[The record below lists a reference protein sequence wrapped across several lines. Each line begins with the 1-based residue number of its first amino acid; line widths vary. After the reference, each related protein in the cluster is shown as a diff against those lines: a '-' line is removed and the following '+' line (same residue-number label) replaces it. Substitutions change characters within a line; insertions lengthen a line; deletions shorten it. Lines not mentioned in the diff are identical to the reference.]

1 MKFAELCD
9 ALSLT
14 GVAMPGSD
22 ISGVAFDSR
31 NVTPGSVFV
40 AVDGNRDKGSRYIG
54 DAIARGA
61 TAIISEDPPSA
72 SLPEGVAWLHVPSSR
87 KALARVACAFYGD
100 PSRHMKVYAVT
111 GTNGKTTIAGLVRDI
126 LEASGVTCGLISTV
140 EIAYPGHLE
149 EASRTT
155 PDPVTLQRDLAAMRA
170 AGCGAASMEASS
182 HALDQSR
189 TGGVRFAAAGFT
201 NLSQDHFDY
210 HDGFESYFTAKARLF
225 RQLGEENPEAP
236 GVVNADD
243 PFGRRLL
250 SMLPSMGV
258 RPVSYSIGDDADIM
272 AREVR
277 IDVDRTSFML
287 HAGGRSA
294 EIHSRLLGRYN
305 ISNMLC
311 AAGMALGTGVPFDV
325 VCESLRKATPRW
337 GRLEKT
343 AEYNGTAI
351 FVDYAHTPDAIGK
364 VLGALREITVGR
376 LIIVFGCGGDRD
388 RAKRPQMASIAAEMA
403 DFTILTSDNPRTEDP
418 NTILDDAERGFDG
431 RNADYIRVTDREK
444 AIQAAIGRARPGD
457 TIVIA
462 GKGHENYQEINGVK
476 HPFDDREVVRRLC
489 GIDAQ
494 NHGQ

>member
-1 MKFAELCD
+1 MKLADLRD
-9 ALSLT
+9 ALSPS
-14 GVAMPGSD
+14 GVAVPDTD
-22 ISGVAFDSR
+22 ITGVAFDSR
-31 NVTPGSVFV
+31 EVAPGAVFV

-54 DAIARGA
+54 DAIDRGA
-61 TAIISEDPPSA
+61 SAIISEDPPPA
-72 SLPEGVAWLHVPSSR
+72 SLSEDVAWLRVPSAR
-87 KALARVACAFYGD
+87 KALAKAACAFYGD
-100 PSRHMKVYAVT
+100 PSRSMKVYAVT

-126 LEASGVTCGLISTV
+126 LEASGVTCGLLSTV

-210 HDGFESYFTAKARLF
+210 HEGFEAYFAAKTRLF
-225 RQLGEENPEAP
+225 RQLGEENHGAP

-250 SMLPSMGV
+250 SMLPPMGV
-258 RPVSYSIGDDADIM
+258 RPISYSIYDDADIV
-272 AREVR
+272 ARDVR
-277 IDVDRTSFML
+277 IDVGRTSFTL

-311 AAGMALGTGVPFDV
+311 AAGMTLGTGVPFDI
-325 VCESLRKATPRW
+325 VCESLRAATPRW

-343 AEYNGTAI
+343 AEYNGAAI

-364 VLGALREITVGR
+364 VLGALREITTGR

-388 RAKRPQMASIAAEMA
+388 RAKRPQMAAIAAEMA
-403 DFTILTSDNPRTEDP
+403 DFTVLTSDNPRTEDP
-418 NTILDDAERGFDG
+418 EAILDDAERGFNG

-457 TIVIA
+457 TIVVA

-476 HPFDDREVVRRLC
+476 YPFDDRAVVRLLC
-489 GIDAQ
+489 GEAV
-494 NHGQ
+494 

>member
-1 MKFAELCD
+1 MKLSDLCD
-9 ALSLT
+9 ALSPAE
-14 GVAMPGSD
+14 VAVPDTD
-22 ISGVAFDSR
+22 ITGVAFDSR
-31 NVTPGSVFV
+31 EVTPGAVFV

-54 DAIARGA
+54 DAIERGA
-61 TAIISEDPPSA
+61 SAIISEEPPPA
-72 SLPEGVAWLHVPSSR
+72 SLSEDVAWLRVPSAR
-87 KALARVACAFYGD
+87 KALARAACAFYGD
-100 PSRHMKVYAVT
+100 PSRSMKVYAVT

-126 LEASGVTCGLISTV
+126 LEASGVTCGLLSTV

-155 PDPVTLQRDLAAMRA
+155 PDPVTLQRDLAAMRD

-210 HDGFESYFTAKARLF
+210 HDGFESYFAAKTRLF
-225 RQLGEENPEAP
+225 RQLGEENPGAP

-258 RPVSYSIGDDADIM
+258 RPVSYAIGDDADIV
-272 AREVR
+272 AREVK
-277 IDVDRTSFML
+277 IDVDRTSFTL
-287 HAGGRSA
+287 HVGGRSA
-294 EIHSRLLGRYN
+294 EITSRLLGRYN

-311 AAGMALGTGVPFDV
+311 SAGMALGTGVPFDV
-325 VCESLRKATPRW
+325 VCESLRAATPRW

-343 AEYNGTAI
+343 AEYNGAAI

-388 RAKRPQMASIAAEMA
+388 RAKRPQMAAIAAEMA
-403 DFTILTSDNPRTEDP
+403 DFTVLTSDNPRTEDP
-418 NTILDDAERGFDG
+418 NAILDDAERGFDG
-431 RNADYIRVTDREK
+431 RRADYIRITDREK
-444 AIQAAIGRARPGD
+444 AIQSAIGRARPGD
-457 TIVIA
+457 TIVVA

-476 HPFDDREVVRRLC
+476 HPFDDREIVRRLC
-489 GIDAQ
+489 GI
-494 NHGQ
+494 HT

>member
-1 MKFAELCD
+1 MKLADLCD
-9 ALSLT
+9 ALPAA
-14 GVAMPGSD
+14 GVAVPD
-22 ISGVAFDSR
+22 TDVTGVAFDSR
-31 NVTPGSVFV
+31 AVTPGAVFV

-54 DAIARGA
+54 DAVARGA
-61 TAIISEDPPSA
+61 SAIISEDPPPA
-72 SLPEGVAWLHVPSSR
+72 SLSDGVAWLRVPSAR
-87 KALARVACAFYGD
+87 KALARAACAFYGD
-100 PSRHMKVYAVT
+100 PSRAMKVYAVT

-126 LEASGVTCGLISTV
+126 LEASGVTCGLLSTV

-210 HDGFESYFTAKARLF
+210 HDGFESYFAAKTRLF
-225 RQLGEENPEAP
+225 RQLGEENPGAP

-258 RPVSYSIGDDADIM
+258 RPVSYAIGDDADIV
-272 AREVR
+272 AREVK

-294 EIHSRLLGRYN
+294 EINSRLLGRYN

-311 AAGMALGTGVPFDV
+311 AAGMTLGTGVPFD
-325 VCESLRKATPRW
+325 
-337 GRLEKT
+337 
-343 AEYNGTAI
+343 NGAAI

-388 RAKRPQMASIAAEMA
+388 RAKRPQMAAIAAEMA
-403 DFTILTSDNPRTEDP
+403 DFTVLTSDNPRTEDP
-418 NTILDDAERGFDG
+418 NSILDDAERGFDG
-431 RNADYIRVTDREK
+431 RSADYIRITDREK
-444 AIQAAIGRARPGD
+444 AIQAALGRARPGD

-476 HPFDDREVVRRLC
+476 YPFDDRAVVRRLC
-489 GIDAQ
+489 GG
-494 NHGQ
+494 NV